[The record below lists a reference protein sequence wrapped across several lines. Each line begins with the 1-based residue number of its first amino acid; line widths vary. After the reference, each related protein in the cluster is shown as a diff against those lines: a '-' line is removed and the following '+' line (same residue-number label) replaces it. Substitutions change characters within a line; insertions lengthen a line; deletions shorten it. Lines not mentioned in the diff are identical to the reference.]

1 MILNEKEVENRVTD
15 VVFLSPCNFP
25 FTASL
30 KDPEINEAGRF
41 HYGNE

>member
-1 MILNEKEVENRVTD
+1 MILNEKEVENRVT

-41 HYGNE
+41 HCGNE